1 MCAYE
6 NSLEGLIQYRKD
18 IKQLKGSFPGLT
30 ILFAPEMGPGDD
42 LTDVPSEVIEMSD
55 YFICEPLHSEESM
68 DDNTDSMIK
77 RLHEALDFMKAVNKP
92 VFMAHPFRSAVN
104 NRLIKKEIQPW
115 VTELR
120 YRDHWTDFGY
130 EELTEFFNFDII
142 EVAKAARD
150 LDIPIEVNGN
160 TQYRVRSANIPAV
173 IQMLWAA
180 YKVIADEGT
189 ELVPGSDLHGFK
201 TSVGNIGQYI
211 PYECFNELG
220 IKCRD
225 IKFLSRILP
234 HNVLAAI

>member
-77 RLHEALDFMKAVNKP
+77 RLHEASDFMKAVNKP

-115 VTELR
+115 VT
-120 YRDHWTDFGY
+120 
-130 EELTEFFNFDII
+130 
-142 EVAKAARD
+142 
-150 LDIPIEVNGN
+150 
-160 TQYRVRSANIPAV
+160 
-173 IQMLWAA
+173 
-180 YKVIADEGT
+180 
-189 ELVPGSDLHGFK
+189 
-201 TSVGNIGQYI
+201 
-211 PYECFNELG
+211 
-220 IKCRD
+220 
-225 IKFLSRILP
+225 
-234 HNVLAAI
+234 